1 MKILIFDTETT
12 GLPVKDE
19 YGKDPS
25 IYDLDKWPYIIQISY
40 ILYDLSQN
48 EANIKNKYVK
58 IKNSIIIP
66 PESYKIHKL
75 EHNFLN
81 IHGDNIIPVL
91 NEFNNLLKISD
102 IIVGHNISFDKR
114 LIMVECFRN
123 NIKQYFTYFKGKER
137 IKKSE
142 FCTMKK
148 TTKLCNIIKISKK
161 NNKPYLKTPSLSELY
176 LHLFPESILP
186 KELHN
191 SLIDILI
198 TFKCYIKYNHNFD
211 ITEKNDK
218 IKTLCDKYNII

>member
-1 MKILIFDTETT
+1 
-12 GLPVKDE
+12 
-19 YGKDPS
+19 
-25 IYDLDKWPYIIQISY
+25 
-40 ILYDLSQN
+40 
-48 EANIKNKYVK
+48 
-58 IKNSIIIP
+58 
-66 PESYKIHKL
+66 
-75 EHNFLN
+75 
-81 IHGDNIIPVL
+81 
-91 NEFNNLLKISD
+91 
-102 IIVGHNISFDKR
+102 
-114 LIMVECFRN
+114 
-123 NIKQYFTYFKGKER
+123 
-137 IKKSE
+137 
-142 FCTMKK
+142 MKK